1 MGRQDR
7 TTHVFPS
14 SPLTH
19 ILRTRERANDLE
31 RKDLKAGRRERKM
44 CCPSGRKHDK
54 GGWSTAV
61 KVHCSCSQKTQST
74 YVESGGECLY
84 KEKNYLEIESS
95 QKIGVVRRNK
105 GEFCIRTACLLLHK
119 KTRAVLRIL
128 CMELGY
134 GAYVLQYTYGW
145 FVDNLYL

>member
-1 MGRQDR
+1 VGRQDL
-7 TTHVFPS
+7 TTHVLPS

-61 KVHCSCSQKTQST
+61 KIHCSCSQKTQST
-74 YVESGGECLY
+74 CGESGGECIY
-84 KEKNYLEIESS
+84 KEKTTLKSS
-95 QKIGVVRRNK
+95 PI
-105 GEFCIRTACLLLHK
+105 K
-119 KTRAVLRIL
+119 K
-128 CMELGY
+128 
-134 GAYVLQYTYGW
+134 
-145 FVDNLYL
+145 